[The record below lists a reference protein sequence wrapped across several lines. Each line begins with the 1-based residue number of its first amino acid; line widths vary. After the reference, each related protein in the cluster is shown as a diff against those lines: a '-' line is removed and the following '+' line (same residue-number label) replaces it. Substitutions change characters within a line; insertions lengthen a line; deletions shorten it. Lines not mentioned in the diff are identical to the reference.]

1 LAEDKNSERRESTV
15 DTKRLY
21 RGSDVMLGGVA
32 SGLAEYFNL
41 DPTIVR
47 LLFVLIGFV
56 SGGFPGVVV
65 YLILW
70 AIMPKKPTA

>member
-1 LAEDKNSERRESTV
+1 
-15 DTKRLY
+15 
-21 RGSDVMLGGVA
+21 MLGGVA

>member
-1 LAEDKNSERRESTV
+1 M

-21 RGSDVMLGGVA
+21 RGKDAMLGGVA
-32 SGLAEYFNL
+32 SGLADYFNL

-56 SGGFPGVVV
+56 SGGFPAALV
-65 YLILW
+65 YLVLW
-70 AIMPKKPTA
+70 AIMPRNPAP

>member
-1 LAEDKNSERRESTV
+1 M

-21 RGSDVMLGGVA
+21 RGNDVMLGGVA
-32 SGLAEYFNL
+32 SGLADYFNL

-56 SGGFPGVVV
+56 SGVFPGVVV

-70 AIMPKKPTA
+70 AIMPKKPTV

>member
-1 LAEDKNSERRESTV
+1 M

-21 RGSDVMLGGVA
+21 RGNDVMLGGVA

-56 SGGFPGVVV
+56 SGGVPAVVV
-65 YLILW
+65 YLIMW
-70 AIMPKKPTA
+70 AIMPKKPTI